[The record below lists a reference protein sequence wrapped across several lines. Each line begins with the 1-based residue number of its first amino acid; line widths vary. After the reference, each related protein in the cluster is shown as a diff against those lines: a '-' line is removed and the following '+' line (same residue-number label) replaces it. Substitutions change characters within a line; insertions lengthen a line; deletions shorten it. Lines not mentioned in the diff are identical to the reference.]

1 VSEHGKRPAAPWLF
15 VHVPKTAGT
24 SLTQAALQA
33 FGEDSC
39 EFDYG
44 VGNPHTTARVA
55 ELSHQANDLF
65 RLRKRLAQDQVAML
79 AGHVPLPRY
88 APLFPSTRIVSFL
101 REPLA
106 QLLSHHAHI
115 NREQAPRPFEE
126 FIRRP
131 QGAGVQARM
140 LTGAPLEA
148 LGVIGITERYDDSLR
163 VLNASLGVALQPQ
176 QLNQN
181 PQRQDL
187 AQPLYELPPAQAS
200 AVDALLRD
208 ERQLYARASA
218 LLDSRLAM
226 LDAGQPFA
234 NGAITECSAQAIA
247 GFAFWAEQHR
257 PVALSIVRNG
267 KPIASLKATIF
278 QARLCMLNVSREGCV
293 GFEHRFA
300 TPLQAGE
307 RVEVKVAETGQLL
320 GEWHAPGAPA

>member
-1 VSEHGKRPAAPWLF
+1 MSKMVPTPWLF

-33 FGEDSC
+33 FGEDGC

-65 RLRKRLAQDQVAML
+65 RLRERLQQDQVAML

-88 APLFPSTRIVSFL
+88 APLFPATRIVSFL

-115 NREQAPRPFEE
+115 NREQTPRPFEE
-126 FIRRP
+126 FMRRP
-131 QGAGVQARM
+131 QGAGLQARM
-140 LTGAPLEA
+140 LTNVPLEA

-163 VLNASLGVALQPQ
+163 VLNASLGLHLQPQ

-181 PQRQDL
+181 PQRESVT
-187 AQPLYELPPAQAS
+187 QPLYELPPGQAAQ
-200 AVDALLRD
+200 VDALLRD
-208 ERQLYARASA
+208 ERQLYARANR

-234 NGAITECSAQAIA
+234 NGAVSECLAQQVS
-247 GFAFWAEQHR
+247 GFAFWAEQTR
-257 PVALSIVRNG
+257 PVALELQRNG
-267 KPIASLKATIF
+267 QPVANLLATQH
-278 QARLCMLNVSREGCV
+278 QARLRMLNAPREGCV
-293 GFEHRFA
+293 GFEHRFSKS
-300 TPLQAGE
+300 LQPGDSV
-307 RVEVKVAETGQLL
+307 RVAVAETGQLL
-320 GEWHAPGAPA
+320 GEWRMPEV